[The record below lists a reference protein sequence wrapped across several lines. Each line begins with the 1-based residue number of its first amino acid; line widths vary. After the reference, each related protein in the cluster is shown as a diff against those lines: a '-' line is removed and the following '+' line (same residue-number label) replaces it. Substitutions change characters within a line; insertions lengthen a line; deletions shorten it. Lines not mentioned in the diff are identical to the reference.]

1 MWLPY
6 YGETFLESDTFPK
19 SYAIFVRQI
28 IPQGSLFEGVLL
40 ATRCVGNRHAKR
52 RRSGAHKRG

>member
-1 MWLPY
+1 MRLPY
-6 YGETFLESDTFPK
+6 YGETFLESVTFPK

-28 IPQGSLFEGVLL
+28 IPKGSLFEGVLL

-52 RRSGAHKRG
+52 RRSGTRKRG

>member
-1 MWLPY
+1 MRLPY

-28 IPQGSLFEGVLL
+28 IPTGSLFEGVLL
-40 ATRCVGNRHAKR
+40 ATRRAGNRQAKR
-52 RRSGAHKRG
+52 

>member
-1 MWLPY
+1 MRLPY

-19 SYAIFVRQI
+19 SYAIFIRQI
-28 IPQGSLFEGVLL
+28 IPKGSLFEGVLL

-52 RRSGAHKRG
+52 